1 MLCVWLTMRAWDS
14 KVSYNMYLLSF
25 SNPPKKTK
33 RNKKNK
39 TMGCLMGCHTNRLRN
54 KDVFMNLRSK
64 IELFSRKI
72 FCYKQ
77 EEEEINQT

>member
-1 MLCVWLTMRAWDS
+1 MSNGM
-14 KVSYNMYLLSF
+14 SYQQA
-25 SNPPKKTK
+25 K
-33 RNKKNK
+33 
-39 TMGCLMGCHTNRLRN
+39 

-64 IELFSRKI
+64 IELYSRKI